1 MKILVLSDLYPPY
14 YKGGHEIRCKVI
26 ADGLSEKGHEVYVL
40 TSKYGVNGQSKDN
53 KIYRLLYFLDEGS
66 AEGIG
71 RRYVQIKIA
80 LIGRLNYLITKK
92 VIKHLKL
99 DIIYA
104 GQLSGISIF
113 PMKAI
118 QSCDIPIVHHIGN
131 YFFVELVEMCILE
144 KNSLKSFYR
153 KRIHGFKNID
163 DFDFK
168 HILVVS
174 EAVKRTYVES
184 GFSADNISIIPPR
197 GIPSALIRNEYN
209 RNVKLHAK
217 QTKLLYVGR
226 LSKEKGVDTALKT
239 VWHLT
244 SNFGMRNLTL
254 DIIGEGDK
262 KYEENLRVLSGSL
275 SLKDYVNF
283 RGKLLPE
290 EVLREYNNYDILLA
304 PSIWDASPIV
314 LIEAMSQGLPVIASK
329 VGGIPDIIR
338 NEETGLLVAPGD
350 PVRMA
355 EAVKKLVDNPS
366 LYEKISCNG
375 IERVRQEYTNEKIIE
390 KIDKYMSD
398 VLNHHH
404 KGEIQHK

>member
-1 MKILVLSDLYPPY
+1 MRILVLSDLYPPY
-14 YKGGHEIRCKVI
+14 YKGGHEIQCKVI

-53 KIYRLLYFLDEGS
+53 NIYRLLYFIDEGS
-66 AEGIG
+66 AKGIG

-80 LIGRLNYLITKK
+80 LLGRLNYLITKK
-92 VIKHLKL
+92 VIKHFKL

-113 PMKAI
+113 PMRAI
-118 QSCDIPIVHHIGN
+118 QSCDIPIVHHLGN

-144 KNSLKSFYR
+144 KNSLKRFYR

-174 EAVKRTYVES
+174 GAVKRTYVEA
-184 GFSADNISIIPPR
+184 GFSADNISIIPPP
-197 GIPSALIRNEYN
+197 GIPSELIKKEYN
-209 RNVKLHAK
+209 RNIKFHGK
-217 QTKLLYVGR
+217 RTKLLYVGR

-239 VWHLT
+239 VGHLT
-244 SNFGMRNLTL
+244 SKFGVRNLTL
-254 DIIGEGDK
+254 DIIGEGNK
-262 KYEENLRVLSGSL
+262 KYEENLRILSDSL

-290 EVLREYNNYDILLA
+290 EVLKEYNNYDMLLV

-314 LIEAMSQGLPVIASK
+314 LIEAMSQGVPIIATK
-329 VGGIPDIIR
+329 TGGIPERIEDGK
-338 NEETGLLVAPGD
+338 NGLLV
-350 PVRMA
+350 PVGNSVKMA

-366 LYEKISCNG
+366 LYEKISRNG
-375 IERVRQEYTNEKIIE
+375 IKRVQEEYTNEKIID

-398 VLNHHH
+398 VFHQLKRN
-404 KGEIQHK
+404 IN